1 MLGGRITEPWHSV
14 NGRDRLSQNNG
25 KIVTEPAARFGG
37 WKLKPILAFLM
48 GLVLAACVAPTAQ
61 LPRSN
66 PVARM
71 AEVIK
76 QQEFV
81 LKFRVKQSQRL
92 ENVAYQV
99 LSGAVP
105 LCGDRV
111 HPTLGFSIWNM
122 YSFGGGMRKTAR
134 RVFGL
139 SPYINVRNVMP
150 SSPAY
155 KAGLRPGDMIQSV
168 NGQTVL
174 IDINALGTF
183 SEQLEAFKKSSGE
196 GIRLTVRRDGKEVVL
211 PPIHTQMSCRFRVVM
226 LPKQSPDAS
235 ADGETI
241 NVSEGMMR
249 FATLDEEL
257 ALVVSHELA
266 HNTMK
271 HIDAKKQN
279 AMAGA
284 MGGLLFDVLFAALG
298 VNTGGEFSE
307 LGRKMGVRAYSVEFE
322 KEADYV
328 GTYAM
333 ALAGFDIEEAPDFW
347 RKMATISPKSITF
360 SGTHPTSPER
370 FILIGN
376 TVEEIRKKARIGLPL
391 RPEIK
396 PRKEEPKEERLETSY

>member
-1 MLGGRITEPWHSV
+1 
-14 NGRDRLSQNNG
+14 
-25 KIVTEPAARFGG
+25 
-37 WKLKPILAFLM
+37 
-48 GLVLAACVAPTAQ
+48 
-61 LPRSN
+61 
-66 PVARM
+66 M

-81 LKFRVKQSQRL
+81 LKFRVKQAQRL
-92 ENVAYQV
+92 ENVAYKV

-122 YSFGGGMRKTAR
+122 YSFDEGWRKTAR
-134 RVFGL
+134 RVYGL
-139 SPYINVRNVMP
+139 SPFIMVRNVIP
-150 SSPAY
+150 GSPAHQ
-155 KAGLRPGDMIQSV
+155 AGLRPGDMVQSI

-183 SEQLEAFKKSSGE
+183 AEQLNAFKNSSGE
-196 GIRLTVRRDGKEVVL
+196 AIRLTVRRDGKEVEI
-211 PPIHTQMSCRFRVVM
+211 PPIHTKLSCRYRVAMV
-226 LPKQSPDAS
+226 PKQVPGAH
-235 ADGETI
+235 ATGNTI
-241 NVSEGMMR
+241 AVTEGMMR
-249 FATLDEEL
+249 FAALDEEL

-298 VNTGGEFSE
+298 VNTGGDFSR
-307 LGRKMGVRAYSVEFE
+307 LGQKMGARAYSVEFE

-333 ALAGFDIEEAPDFW
+333 ALAGYDIEKAPIFW
-347 RKMATISPKSITF
+347 RKMAAISPKSITF
-360 SGTHPTSPER
+360 SSTHPTAPER
-370 FILIGN
+370 YLLISN
-376 TVEEIRKKARIGLPL
+376 TVEEIRKKSRIGLAL

-396 PRKEEPKEERLETSY
+396 PRPAKPNPEPLATSF